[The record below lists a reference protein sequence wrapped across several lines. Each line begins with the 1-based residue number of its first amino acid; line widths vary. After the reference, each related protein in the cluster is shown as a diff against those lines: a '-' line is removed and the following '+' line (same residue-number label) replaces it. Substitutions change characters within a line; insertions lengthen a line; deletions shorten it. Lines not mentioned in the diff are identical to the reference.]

1 MTNINDFRKDPQHTL
16 WEELDGVRAG
26 MLGLVGSGDHMQP
39 MTHFVDRAAS
49 KLYFITSDQTDL
61 AKQAG
66 VTSTAHYCVAS
77 TDQDFYACLSGVL
90 KPITDKAK
98 LDELWSKVV
107 AAWFPD
113 GKEDKHITLLEFSLG
128 EAALWASTGNP
139 LIFGLE
145 IAKAN
150 LNKDKTPDV
159 GEHRVVTFAKA
170 A

>member
-66 VTSTAHYCVAS
+66 VTSPAR
-77 TDQDFYACLSGVL
+77 L
-90 KPITDKAK
+90 
-98 LDELWSKVV
+98 
-107 AAWFPD
+107 
-113 GKEDKHITLLEFSLG
+113 ITLSDASKRQNALPCGARFL
-128 EAALWASTGNP
+128 LWA
-139 LIFGLE
+139 
-145 IAKAN
+145 
-150 LNKDKTPDV
+150 
-159 GEHRVVTFAKA
+159 
-170 A
+170 